1 MYFIK
6 FKFRK
11 IVSLKNVQFEN
22 LNLKSPF
29 LKALSDIGYSVPT
42 PIQGETIP
50 AALQGSDILGMAQTG
65 TGKTAAFILPI
76 LQRLNANQVENRFR
90 DPRVLILAPTRE
102 LAIQIND
109 SIRQYGKYLS
119 LIHI

>member
-11 IVSLKNVQFEN
+11 IVSLKNIQFEN

-76 LQRLNANQVENRFR
+76 LQRLNANQLEKKFR
-90 DPRVLILAPTRE
+90 GRI
-102 LAIQIND
+102 
-109 SIRQYGKYLS
+109 
-119 LIHI
+119 